1 MENRIEYYQ
10 AYQSMGLD
18 LLQNTQGKLFV
29 IMDLETTGFNGSGG
43 DQITQIAAGLVDG
56 TTLEMVGDPFYVR
69 AGLIP
74 QKVDQLTKEVLG
86 SEDPGYQSLHWV
98 LALNHHHHLTQ
109 DESDHLKN
117 LFEKGKIAQEE
128 YASRLTSSF
137 REVNLGP
144 DYKGRDKIVKYKQPH
159 KLSVEE
165 LSEVLHHDSTMRKSE
180 EDSIMD
186 FLKLVEDTG
195 TFRFIGHNADG
206 FDKKFFLDRC
216 SYYGIAPTKMTVTDT
231 MWLSRLLFIPAI
243 QVLADNGDT
252 ESIKVRDTLNVF
264 NNLSKLSSKLQDLR
278 NAFGIPEEDAHT
290 ALGDIKVNLKV
301 LVWIQQYLKKHN
313 ELLLGSLNS
322 KFEMLKVEAF
332 ASYQKNDFRY

>member
-10 AYQSMGLD
+10 AYQNLGLD
-18 LLQNTQGKLFV
+18 LLQKTQGKLF
-29 IMDLETTGFNGSGG
+29 IIFDLETTGFKGSEG

-56 TTLEMVGDPFYVR
+56 NTLEMVGDPFYVR

-74 QKVDQLTKEVLG
+74 QKVEQLTKEVLG

-98 LALNHHHHLTQ
+98 LALNHHHPLTQ
-109 DESDHLKN
+109 DESNHLKN
-117 LFEKGKIAQEE
+117 LLEKGKIGQEE
-128 YASRLTSSF
+128 YTARVASSHK
-137 REVNLGP
+137 EVNLGP
-144 DYKGRDKIVKYKQPH
+144 DFKGRDKIVKYNQPH

-165 LSEVLHHDSTMRKSE
+165 LSEVMHHDTTVRKSE
-180 EDSIMD
+180 EESLVD
-186 FLKLVEDTG
+186 FINLIEDAS

-206 FDKKFFLDRC
+206 FDKKFFQDRC
-216 SYYGIAPTKMTVTDT
+216 YVYGIAPVRMTVTDT
-231 MWLSRLLFIPAI
+231 MWLSRLLFIPAL
-243 QVLADNGDT
+243 QVLAAHGDL
-252 ESIKVRDTLNVF
+252 ESIQVRDSLNVF

-278 NAFGIPEEDAHT
+278 NAFCIPEEDAHT
-290 ALGDIKVNLKV
+290 ALGDISVNLKV

-313 ELLLGSLNS
+313 ELLQGLLKD